1 MTSSKL
7 PFALKFAYGTG
18 QISNGTMKTALGY
31 FLLFYYNQV
40 LGLSASLAGMAVG
53 LSFIIDAF
61 TDPLMGSLSDHW
73 RSRFGRRHPFMYASI
88 LPVAVCFYFLFNP
101 LVSTETGLFVWLMIF
116 ANATRT
122 AVSIFNIPHMAL
134 GAEITDDYDDRSS
147 LVSFRVFFENL
158 GFFIVLGTGFGIF
171 FVSTPEFENGQLD
184 AAAYPPFALLMS
196 AVMSVAIFW
205 AAWGT
210 RSVIPHLPGV
220 PEAPKIGIGRTIVR
234 VFTDMVSSLRN
245 LSFRWLFGGMLS
257 IYVVAGTNYAL
268 DLYMYSYFWELDND
282 QVFLAAVA
290 YPAGAMFGTFF
301 AKWMFAKWGKRTG
314 LIIGALGW
322 AFWQTAPVALRLM
335 GLFPENSDVMLVPLL
350 VGMKLIQG
358 IFVAQADVGFGS
370 LVADIVDEHE
380 LETNQRQEGIFYASM
395 YFASKATSGVG
406 SFVAG
411 IALDIIQWP
420 AGAHIKTAADI
431 QSETIFELGVFYG
444 PILAAFG
451 FIAVWCFTH
460 YRLTRERHAE
470 ILRELALRRS

>member
-1 MTSSKL
+1 
-7 PFALKFAYGTG
+7 
-18 QISNGTMKTALGY
+18 
-31 FLLFYYNQV
+31 
-40 LGLSASLAGMAVG
+40 
-53 LSFIIDAF
+53 
-61 TDPLMGSLSDHW
+61 
-73 RSRFGRRHPFMYASI
+73 
-88 LPVAVCFYFLFNP
+88 
-101 LVSTETGLFVWLMIF
+101 
-116 ANATRT
+116 
-122 AVSIFNIPHMAL
+122 MAL

-147 LVSFRVFFENL
+147 IVSFRVFFENL

-210 RSVIPHLPGV
+210 RSVIPRLPGV
-220 PEAPKIGIGRTIVR
+220 PDGPKIGLGRILVR
-234 VFTDMVSSLRN
+234 VFTDMLSSLRN

-257 IYVVAGTNYAL
+257 IYIVAGTNYAL
-268 DLYMYSYFWELDND
+268 DLYMYSYFWELNSDE
-282 QVFLAAVA
+282 VFFAAVA

-301 AKWMFAKWGKRTG
+301 AKWVFAKLGKRNG

-358 IFVAQADVGFGS
+358 AFVAQADVGFGS
-370 LVADIVDEHE
+370 LVADVVDEHE
-380 LETNQRQEGIFYASM
+380 LETSHRQEGIFYASM

-411 IALDIIQWP
+411 IALDVIQWP
-420 AGAHIKTAADI
+420 AGAHVKTAADI
-431 QSETIFELGVFYG
+431 SGETIFDLGIFYG
-444 PILAAFG
+444 PILASFG
-451 FIAVWCFTH
+451 FFAVWCFSH
-460 YRLTRERHAE
+460 YKLTRERHAE
-470 ILRELALRRS
+470 ILSELAVRRA